1 MAGKSDFIKAL
12 EENFEEICKS
22 SGFQYKNKISNDE
35 QFKELLKIPNINFIP
50 TSVFA
55 EGYKLKDIDLGNALD
70 TIAQDAFADTCIETL
85 VLPKTLRVVKTN
97 AFNGMSQLTK
107 LVFEGVPDFIE
118 KNAIIQNEPHKMI
131 IEVPWTREFEQE
143 KIKKKDWQRGW
154 VADRRNCKVVY
165 KG

>member
-1 MAGKSDFIKAL
+1 MTIH
-12 EENFEEICKS
+12 
-22 SGFQYKNKISNDE
+22 
-35 QFKELLKIPNINFIP
+35 
-50 TSVFA
+50 
-55 EGYKLKDIDLGNALD
+55 KLKDIDLGNALD